1 MENPSLEHFQA
12 HRRFHRAIYR
22 AAHNDLLIASLDA
35 LWDRADRLRIQALT
49 RGHPQRADVS
59 AEHQALVDAIAERR
73 AQDAA
78 RVMSEHI
85 DGSLGAGLAQTG
97 GQPGREAASAGS

>member
-1 MENPSLEHFQA
+1 MTLRDRRRAPSRPPA
-12 HRRFHRAIYR
+12 HSPLARTAI
-22 AAHNDLLIASLDA
+22 AVLLACVPLMGC
-35 LWDRADRLRIQALT
+35 QT
-49 RGHPQRADVS
+49 PPRADVS

-97 GQPGREAASAGS
+97 GQPGREAASTGS

>member
-1 MENPSLEHFQA
+1 MVGQPDELED
-12 HRRFHRAIYR
+12 RRCRQTHLLRAVK
-22 AAHNDLLIASLDA
+22 DL
-35 LWDRADRLRIQALT
+35 
-49 RGHPQRADVS
+49 GEPRADVS
-59 AEHQALVDAIAERR
+59 AEHQALVDAIAERL

-78 RVMSEHI
+78 GVMSEHI

>member
-1 MENPSLEHFQA
+1 M
-12 HRRFHRAIYR
+12 
-22 AAHNDLLIASLDA
+22 
-35 LWDRADRLRIQALT
+35 
-49 RGHPQRADVS
+49 S

-85 DGSLGAGLAQTG
+85 DGSLGAGLAQDWRSAGAGGGEHRIVTVPAQRLPDPTG
-97 GQPGREAASAGS
+97 G